1 MQFLTDYHLTGLVI
15 GICTFLII
23 GIFHPIVI
31 KSEYYWGTRC
41 WWVYL
46 IAGILGVIGAVWVDN
61 ILVSS
66 LLGVFSF
73 SSFWGI
79 KELFEQE
86 QRVRKGWFP
95 KNPKRTGKRLFLQRF
110 S

>member
-1 MQFLTDYHLTGLVI
+1 MYFEGLIIAVV
-15 GICTFLII
+15 TFLII
-23 GIFHPIVI
+23 GAFHPIVI

-41 WWVYL
+41 WWLYL

-61 ILVSS
+61 LLISS

-86 QRVRKGWFP
+86 QRVRRGWFP
-95 KNPKRTGKRLFLQRF
+95 KNPKRTYKF
-110 S
+110 

>member
-1 MQFLTDYHLTGLVI
+1 MQFLTDYHLIGLVI

-23 GIFHPIVI
+23 GMFHPIVI

-41 WWVYL
+41 WWLYL

-61 ILVSS
+61 LLISS

-73 SSFWGI
+73 SRFWGI

-86 QRVRKGWFP
+86 QRVRRGWFP
-95 KNPKRTGKRLFLQRF
+95 KNPKRTYKF
-110 S
+110 

>member
-1 MQFLTDYHLTGLVI
+1 MDFLAEYHLTGLAI

-23 GIFHPIVI
+23 GMYHPIVI
-31 KSEYYWGTRC
+31 KSEYYWGTKC
-41 WWVYL
+41 WWMFL
-46 IAGILGVIGAVWVDN
+46 LAGIVGLVGALWVDSLF
-61 ILVSS
+61 ISA

-86 QRVRKGWFP
+86 ERVRKGWFP
-95 KNPKRTGKRLFLQRF
+95 KNPHRKYKF
-110 S
+110 

>member
-41 WWVYL
+41 WWLYL
-46 IAGILGVIGAVWVDN
+46 IAGILGVIGALWVDN

-95 KNPKRTGKRLFLQRF
+95 KNPKRTYKF
-110 S
+110 

>member
-86 QRVRKGWFP
+86 QRSQESQAH
-95 KNPKRTGKRLFLQRF
+95 L
-110 S
+110 

>member
-41 WWVYL
+41 WWLYL
-46 IAGILGVIGAVWVDN
+46 IAGILGVIGAVWIDN
-61 ILVSS
+61 LLVSS

-95 KNPKRTGKRLFLQRF
+95 KNPKRTYKF
-110 S
+110 

>member
-1 MQFLTDYHLTGLVI
+1 MQFLTDYHLIGLVI

-23 GIFHPIVI
+23 GMFHPIVI

-41 WWVYL
+41 WWLYL

-61 ILVSS
+61 LLISS

-86 QRVRKGWFP
+86 QRVRRGWFP
-95 KNPKRTGKRLFLQRF
+95 KNPKRTYKF
-110 S
+110 

>member
-1 MQFLTDYHLTGLVI
+1 MQFLTDYHLIGLVI

-23 GIFHPIVI
+23 GMFHPIVI

-41 WWVYL
+41 WWLYL

-61 ILVSS
+61 LLISS

-86 QRVRKGWFP
+86 QRVRRGWFP
-95 KNPKRTGKRLFLQRF
+95 KNPKRTY
-110 S
+110 

>member
-41 WWVYL
+41 WWLYL

-61 ILVSS
+61 VLVSS

-95 KNPKRTGKRLFLQRF
+95 KNPKRTYKF
-110 S
+110 

>member
-41 WWVYL
+41 WWLYL

-86 QRVRKGWFP
+86 QRVRKGWLP
-95 KNPKRTGKRLFLQRF
+95 KNPKRTYKF
-110 S
+110 

>member
-1 MQFLTDYHLTGLVI
+1 MQFLTDYHLIGLVI

-23 GIFHPIVI
+23 GMFHPIVI

-41 WWVYL
+41 WWLFL

-61 ILVSS
+61 LLISS

-86 QRVRKGWFP
+86 QRVRRGWFP
-95 KNPKRTGKRLFLQRF
+95 KNPKRTYKF
-110 S
+110 

>member
-41 WWVYL
+41 WWLYL

-95 KNPKRTGKRLFLQRF
+95 KNPKRKYE
-110 S
+110 

>member
-61 ILVSS
+61 ILISS

-95 KNPKRTGKRLFLQRF
+95 KNPKRTYKF
-110 S
+110 

>member
-1 MQFLTDYHLTGLVI
+1 MQFLTDYDLTGLVI

-95 KNPKRTGKRLFLQRF
+95 KNPKRTYKF
-110 S
+110 

>member
-79 KELFEQE
+79 KELFEQ
-86 QRVRKGWFP
+86 V
-95 KNPKRTGKRLFLQRF
+95 
-110 S
+110 